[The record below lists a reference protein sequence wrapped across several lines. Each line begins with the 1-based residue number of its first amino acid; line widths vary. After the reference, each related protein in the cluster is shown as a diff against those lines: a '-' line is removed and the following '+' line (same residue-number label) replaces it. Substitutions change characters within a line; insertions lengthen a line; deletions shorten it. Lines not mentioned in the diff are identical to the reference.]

1 MKKEV
6 HAEAEESARASVLLR
21 AIAEREGLQ
30 VDAGDMQKRLVELA
44 NARGES
50 VNKLRTELENSGRI
64 EGIRAQMLEEKALDM
79 LLGQAKIVDEDPDSL
94 IITPD
99 QGGGQRLVLT
109 PEEVVAESRNKG
121 GQPPG
126 K

>member
-109 PEEVVAESRNKG
+109 PEEAVDEARKKG

>member
-1 MKKEV
+1 
-6 HAEAEESARASVLLR
+6 
-21 AIAEREGLQ
+21 LQ

-109 PEEVVAESRNKG
+109 PEEAVDEARKKG

>member
-1 MKKEV
+1 
-6 HAEAEESARASVLLR
+6 
-21 AIAEREGLQ
+21 
-30 VDAGDMQKRLVELA
+30 
-44 NARGES
+44 
-50 VNKLRTELENSGRI
+50 
-64 EGIRAQMLEEKALDM
+64 M

-109 PEEVVAESRNKG
+109 PEEAVDEARKKG

>member
-1 MKKEV
+1 
-6 HAEAEESARASVLLR
+6 
-21 AIAEREGLQ
+21 
-30 VDAGDMQKRLVELA
+30 
-44 NARGES
+44 
-50 VNKLRTELENSGRI
+50 
-64 EGIRAQMLEEKALDM
+64 
-79 LLGQAKIVDEDPDSL
+79 L